1 MLGLTCLSRGAA
13 GCGDR
18 LARGDQACD
27 GLAATRVGQP
37 EPANMPVG
45 SSVVRGS
52 SVTGMGR
59 LIVVSQLVSRHAAM
73 KSRLAADRFHARH
86 PLQPEMSPTSGP
98 RPCHGRR
105 RAAHTVAALA

>member
-37 EPANMPVG
+37 EPVG

-52 SVTGMGR
+52 SVTGMG
-59 LIVVSQLVSRHAAM
+59 
-73 KSRLAADRFHARH
+73 
-86 PLQPEMSPTSGP
+86 T
-98 RPCHGRR
+98 
-105 RAAHTVAALA
+105 

>member
-52 SVTGMGR
+52 SVTGMG
-59 LIVVSQLVSRHAAM
+59 I
-73 KSRLAADRFHARH
+73 
-86 PLQPEMSPTSGP
+86 
-98 RPCHGRR
+98 
-105 RAAHTVAALA
+105 

>member
-27 GLAATRVGQP
+27 GLAATSVGQP

-52 SVTGMGR
+52 SVTGMG
-59 LIVVSQLVSRHAAM
+59 
-73 KSRLAADRFHARH
+73 
-86 PLQPEMSPTSGP
+86 T
-98 RPCHGRR
+98 
-105 RAAHTVAALA
+105 